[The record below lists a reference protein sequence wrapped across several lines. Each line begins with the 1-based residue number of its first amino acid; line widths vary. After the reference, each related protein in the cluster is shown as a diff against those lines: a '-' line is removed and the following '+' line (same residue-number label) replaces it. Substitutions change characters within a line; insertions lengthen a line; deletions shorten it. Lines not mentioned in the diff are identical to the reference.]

1 MLKTVPNN
9 VKALWPLPVIAAV
22 LAMVC
27 ISALPA
33 GVAKADTQ
41 RFDRGHI
48 DAFNVTA
55 NGGDLTLDLQ
65 EDVTGS
71 HVRRQPESVE
81 LIVGEAAYTE
91 ETANVAEITTAGY
104 LLPQTQRADLLW
116 PGWDTQGVR
125 EGGFGRVDLEFLEVS
140 GPGEVYLFQTGS
152 FGAFQS
158 VLDGGGAKLGSGARI
173 VQEEPSHVHANWLFT
188 QPGVYTMRV
197 VAKADGVESNQAVYT
212 WRVGDG
218 AAATNTTAKTDNNA
232 SEPVPEAP
240 KPEAPKQLAP
250 QQEAPRQQPQPQP
263 QQQAQQPQQQA
274 PKCTATLRPMIKDDR
289 NVPATWTRP
298 EDLVFGLGQAAEVD
312 LPQAVGPVPAG
323 KAWMIG
329 ATQQD
334 NVPWLGANT
343 QHESLIANTTGE
355 VTWEVTGFDGP
366 GSMVVFTQGGLGQ
379 VVGEQWFAASNG
391 KPEGRHT
398 IPANSHVHPNWVF
411 SASGS
416 YRVKI
421 RQTATTKAGETVSGE
436 AVLTFNVGPPGN
448 ADSGHFDFGSV
459 FDPEGSC
466 AAAAG
471 QNNGGN
477 NGNSAETRPDALA
490 ETGTTVMTVPFAI
503 LGLGILVFGGG
514 MVCLDSALRRRL
526 LGTFGAGQ

>member
-1 MLKTVPNN
+1 MLRTVPNK
-9 VKALWPLPVIAAV
+9 VKALWLVPVIAVV

-27 ISALPA
+27 IAAFPA

-91 ETANVAEITTAGY
+91 ETVNVAEIATAGY
-104 LLPQTQRADLLW
+104 LLPQTQRSDLLW

-140 GPGEVYLFQTGS
+140 GPGDVYLFQTGS
-152 FGAFQS
+152 FGSFQS
-158 VLDGGGAKLGSGARI
+158 VLDGGQAKLGSGARI

-197 VAKADGVESNQAVYT
+197 VAKADGVESNQAEYT

-218 AAATNTTAKTDNNA
+218 AATTNTNAEVENRA
-232 SEPVPEAP
+232 SEPA
-240 KPEAPKQLAP
+240 PEAPKQEAP
-250 QQEAPRQQPQPQP
+250 KQEAPKQEAPKQEAPKQQP
-263 QQQAQQPQQQA
+263 QPQQQA

-355 VTWEVTGFDGP
+355 VAWEVTGFDGP

-379 VVGEQWFAASNG
+379 VVGEQWFSASNG
-391 KPEGRHT
+391 KLEGRHT

-421 RQTATTKAGETVSGE
+421 RQTATTKAGEAVSGE
-436 AVLTFNVGPPGN
+436 AVLTFNVGTPGN

-471 QNNGGN
+471 QNSGN
-477 NGNSAETRPDALA
+477 SNGNTTETRPDALA

-514 MVCLDSALRRRL
+514 MMCLDTALRRRL
-526 LGTFGAGQ
+526 LGTFGVGQ

>member
-1 MLKTVPNN
+1 MLRTVPNK
-9 VKALWPLPVIAAV
+9 VKALWLVPVIAVV

-27 ISALPA
+27 IAAFPA

-55 NGGDLTLDLQ
+55 NGSDLTLDLQ

-91 ETANVAEITTAGY
+91 ETVNVAEIATAGY
-104 LLPQTQRADLLW
+104 LLPQTQRSDLLW

-140 GPGEVYLFQTGS
+140 GPGDVYLFQTGS
-152 FGAFQS
+152 FGSFQS
-158 VLDGGGAKLGSGARI
+158 VLDGGQAKLGSGARI

-197 VAKADGVESNQAVYT
+197 VAKADGVESNQAEYT

-218 AAATNTTAKTDNNA
+218 AATTNTNAEVENRA
-232 SEPVPEAP
+232 SEPA
-240 KPEAPKQLAP
+240 PEAPKQEAP
-250 QQEAPRQQPQPQP
+250 KQEAPKQQP
-263 QQQAQQPQQQA
+263 QPQQQA

-355 VTWEVTGFDGP
+355 VAWEVTGFDGP

-379 VVGEQWFAASNG
+379 VVGEQWFSASNG
-391 KPEGRHT
+391 KLEGRHT

-421 RQTATTKAGETVSGE
+421 RQTATTKAGESVSGE
-436 AVLTFNVGPPGN
+436 AVLTFNVGTPGN
-448 ADSGHFDFGSV
+448 ADSGHFDFGSM

-471 QNNGGN
+471 QSNNSGN
-477 NGNSAETRPDALA
+477 NTEARPEALA

-503 LGLGILVFGGG
+503 LGLGVLVFGGG
-514 MVCLDSALRRRL
+514 MMCLDSALRRRL
-526 LGTFGAGQ
+526 LGAFGAGQ

>member
-1 MLKTVPNN
+1 MLRTVPNK
-9 VKALWPLPVIAAV
+9 VKALWLVPVIAVV

-27 ISALPA
+27 IAAFPA

-91 ETANVAEITTAGY
+91 ETANVAEIATAGY
-104 LLPQTQRADLLW
+104 LLPQTQRSDLLW

-140 GPGEVYLFQTGS
+140 GPGDVYLFQTGS
-152 FGAFQS
+152 FGSFQS
-158 VLDGGGAKLGSGARI
+158 VLDGGQAKLGSGARI

-197 VAKADGVESNQAVYT
+197 VAKADGAESNQAVYT
-212 WRVGDG
+212 WRVGNRE
-218 AAATNTTAKTDNNA
+218 ATTTADNNT
-232 SEPVPEAP
+232 SEPAP
-240 KPEAPKQLAP
+240 KQEAPKQQPQSQAQKP
-250 QQEAPRQQPQPQP
+250 QQ
-263 QQQAQQPQQQA
+263 QQQA

-334 NVPWLGANT
+334 GVPWLGANT
-343 QHESLIANTTGE
+343 QHESLIAHTTGD

-379 VVGEQWFAASNG
+379 VVGEQWFSAGNG
-391 KPEGRHT
+391 KLEGRHT

-421 RQTATTKAGETVSGE
+421 RQTATTKAGESVSGE
-436 AVLTFNVGPPGN
+436 AVLTFNVGTPGN
-448 ADSGHFDFGSV
+448 ADSGHFDFGSM

-471 QNNGGN
+471 QSNNSGN
-477 NGNSAETRPDALA
+477 NTEARPEALA

-503 LGLGILVFGGG
+503 LGLGVLVFGGG
-514 MVCLDSALRRRL
+514 MMCLDSALRRRL
-526 LGTFGAGQ
+526 LGAFGAGQ